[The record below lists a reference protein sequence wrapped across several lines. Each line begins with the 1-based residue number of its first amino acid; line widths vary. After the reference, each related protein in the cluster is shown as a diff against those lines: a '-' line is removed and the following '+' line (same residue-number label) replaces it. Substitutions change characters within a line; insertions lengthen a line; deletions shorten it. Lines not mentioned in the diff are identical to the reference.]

1 MSERTSNGSEGQQ
14 ELHCDGAEVSAPVE
28 REPQHRP
35 RVYIASLSDYN
46 AGRLHG
52 RWMDAAREVEDLQA
66 DIQAMLE
73 ASPEP
78 VAEEFAIH
86 DHEGFAQA
94 SIGEYES
101 LEVVS
106 AVARGIAQHGE
117 AFAAWASIVSNDVE
131 ALARFEDGYLGTW
144 DSAQDY
150 AQSFFDDSGAE
161 EALATLPEWL
171 RPHVKLDVTGFARDL
186 ELGGDITVVAGEE
199 GGVHVFDG
207 TG

>member
-1 MSERTSNGSEGQQ
+1 MSEGSSNHGEQAPT
-14 ELHCDGAEVSAPVE
+14 GAEGTERGAPVE

-35 RVYIASLSDYN
+35 RIYVASLSDYN

-52 RWMDAAREVEDLQA
+52 RWMDAARDVEELQA

-101 LEVVS
+101 LEVVA
-106 AVARGIAQHGE
+106 AVARGIAEHGE
-117 AFAAWASIVSNDVE
+117 AFAAWASVVDNDVE

-150 AQSFFDDSGAE
+150 AQNLLDDSGAE
-161 EALATLPEWL
+161 AALEALPDWL
-171 RPHVKLDVTGFARDL
+171 RPHVQIDVAGFARDL
-186 ELGGDITVVAGEE
+186 ELGGHITIVKGEE

-207 TG
+207 QT